1 MSTKFLIFLF
11 LFLSFCDLSA
21 QNSCTFATIA
31 DSLLEKKEYKI
42 ALVFYKKAI
51 KSKCLNTKW
60 DYYYAAASAAQCGK
74 KKQAI
79 HFLEILKS
87 KDWARVDELEKDTL
101 FQSLKSLKKWNKLV
115 AELKDTVAF
124 YAPIRLIL
132 NELTIED
139 QLVRTNTDSLSRKYN
154 LPKTYDR
161 KAIILHIDSLLQ
173 RQIFPIIDKY
183 GFVSYDIIGR
193 KANNCLFLVVEHSN
207 IPSMEKYFPLLQAS
221 IAKENSNPLYEALMC
236 DRISWDRIG
245 KQKYGT
251 QFQYDTKGR
260 KIMDPID
267 DIEMANKRR
276 LALKILPLEAYMK
289 KNNIFFE

>member
-1 MSTKFLIFLF
+1 
-11 LFLSFCDLSA
+11 
-21 QNSCTFATIA
+21 
-31 DSLLEKKEYKI
+31 
-42 ALVFYKKAI
+42 
-51 KSKCLNTKW
+51 
-60 DYYYAAASAAQCGK
+60 
-74 KKQAI
+74 
-79 HFLEILKS
+79 
-87 KDWARVDELEKDTL
+87 VDELEKDTL